1 MTGLFGLGAVGTVV
15 LLGAVVL
22 LIAAVASPP
31 GRRAT
36 AAGFGAVGR
45 WPALIRSEL
54 RGAAPLQ
61 RDPSEDAD
69 NGADT
74 ADGAEGAGGAGAA
87 DDATSRT
94 RPDIPPVTR
103 GLPVVDRPDRR

>member
-15 LLGAVVL
+15 LIGAAVL
-22 LIAAVASPP
+22 LVAAVASPP
-31 GRRAT
+31 GRRAA

-61 RDPSEDAD
+61 RDPAEGGADAAD
-69 NGADT
+69 AADT
-74 ADGAEGAGGAGAA
+74 ADT
-87 DDATSRT
+87 DHATSRT
-94 RPDIPPVTR
+94 MPDIPPVTR
-103 GLPVVDRPDRR
+103 GLPVVDRPDTR